1 MSLFAKLNS
10 VITFSRQNIS
20 QDAIQNYLKIMKNFN
35 EEDETDLFLDIDSM
49 LEMNDALSKI
59 YCYYTGREL
68 LIDDNNDI
76 LMELD
81 LNFENDREFIQ
92 ALNGF
97 KLPDLK
103 YLKCINFYESDIEL
117 ELLLTDLVSSVDFLH
132 LAAES
137 YWFDANEFVEMAF
150 GINGLQH
157 LYLNGFLID
166 GDDLEK
172 LFTNHCFES
181 LTFIF
186 WNLAIEDDFSIDFA
200 NDDNMNSGSASSK
213 LLSSEAI
220 DLNTLRFIQDETS
233 PKNMQRLVKIVTMS
247 ELKNTL
253 KEISFFGW
261 RVSRGQL

>member
-10 VITFSRQNIS
+10 VIKFSRQNIS
-20 QDAIQNYLKIMKNFN
+20 QDAIQNFLKIMKNFN
-35 EEDETDLFLDIDSM
+35 EEDETELFLDIDSM

-137 YWFDANEFVEMAF
+137 Y
-150 GINGLQH
+150 
-157 LYLNGFLID
+157 
-166 GDDLEK
+166 
-172 LFTNHCFES
+172 
-181 LTFIF
+181 
-186 WNLAIEDDFSIDFA
+186 
-200 NDDNMNSGSASSK
+200 
-213 LLSSEAI
+213 
-220 DLNTLRFIQDETS
+220 
-233 PKNMQRLVKIVTMS
+233 
-247 ELKNTL
+247 
-253 KEISFFGW
+253 
-261 RVSRGQL
+261 